1 MRRTRILLYI
11 FSFLT
16 VMIVVAC
23 KKKEEPPEPEMSPA
37 ERARM
42 EKRYLDSVD
51 SINRY
56 YQKLEEE
63 GRRRQ
68 DSLARA
74 YEKEEREAKKHG
86 RGSSYSGSY
95 DDDEGADERARRK
108 REEELNRA
116 YDRGFYDENVKG
128 WNEDTYD
135 PDIDDW

>member
-1 MRRTRILLYI
+1 MKRTRILL
-11 FSFLT
+11 SFLPLFVALT
-16 VMIVVAC
+16 FVAC
-23 KKKEEPPEPEMSPA
+23 KKKEPPEPEMSPA

-51 SINRY
+51 SVNRY

-74 YEKEEREAKKHG
+74 YEKEEQEAKKHG
-86 RGSSYSGSY
+86 RGSSYSGSD